1 MKLINTTCG
10 VGFIYLALWL
20 LRYAVKKQ
28 ATNYKSVLD
37 LSVFVANFGF
47 LLAVISAQTALDIS
61 GAACV
66 WGILT
71 VQLYIATGF
80 LAVPFK
86 SVGQNWKN
94 LLTYDVL
101 STLFCG
107 MVFMTCFIVISTGDI
122 HSETFIGFPSI
133 LCIQATFWTIF
144 ITIHVTCQL
153 KHISSIHHTST
164 FRSLKC

>member
-1 MKLINTTCG
+1 MKFINTASG

-28 ATNYKSVLD
+28 AKNYKSVLD
-37 LSVFVANFGF
+37 LSVFMANFGF
-47 LLAVISAQTALDIS
+47 LLAVISAQTALDID

-66 WGILT
+66 WVILT

-86 SVGQNWKN
+86 NVRQNWKN
-94 LLTYDVL
+94 VITYDVL

-107 MVFMTCFIVISTGDI
+107 TVFMTCFIVISIGDI
-122 HSETFIGFPSI
+122 HSETFIGFPSV
-133 LCIQATFWTIF
+133 LCIQATFWIIF

-153 KHISSIHHTST
+153 RHISSIT
-164 FRSLKC
+164 